1 MADDVK
7 VADTVDPKKSEE
19 EQKKQEQNSGIEP
32 TLTKVDSTNPACS
45 ISLNNVFIQ
54 LHLKALEVANPESKE
69 LELFNT
75 AVEGKDDKAKFYGAG
90 THAIFVKSKSLEVQ
104 ITREDAL
111 ETLLKYIQVFL
122 GPDIKISAD
131 QLWPLQTEDTNN
143 KEEPTKES
151 KLPNSFLS
159 YLLTEADPTKPNE
172 DPEGSD
178 QEDTDTQND
187 TTDTATE
194 DKDAGKTEKE
204 EKPDESPKEE
214 KAAGWSFKYD
224 IDIKGQPKKD
234 YSTVDTLKKLAG
246 KFLGGFALA
255 SFDFKSGTKTDG
267 ISLGELKDKLSEIFG
282 KIDPDQF
289 KSSYD
294 ANIKKK
300 FQKTQASSE
309 IWDTKT
315 ILQHL
320 KNRLKSKDKPKIK
333 EAEYAICTKVTKKDP
348 GYKLFSKSTIAEVM
362 TNSIKGIFKKFKNQV
377 KPDDV
382 ILVNNYDENEK
393 ENGRETGEVADSI
406 IRNYD
411 LYRLITEEGEESKKE
426 ASDDSSTEKVIN
438 EVQKKLQEFANK
450 ELPDSEAKVETTK
463 KIIEYLKAEGVD
475 YQKTFDGLNTY
486 ATFVLKYQYKQDKN
500 NEELKDSLIVK
511 KFYDVLFEE
520 KDDKSDDDKKKKEN
534 EDKSKLERS
543 AQNIFRKLIDSF
555 KDRVKDPKKID
566 YSAIDNIKSVSINNQ
581 KNESLIRKTSSL
593 LIDLFEKSNKDK
605 SRDHITNDQAKEL
618 IGLVKD
624 IGLKHIQDNFDQVEK
639 KWSEVKQG
647 QSEFSFKKYEPIHS
661 DVEKLLKSKEDDGE
675 KVLIDYINSAI
686 HDKSEEAK
694 KKKIVLIRLIPAL
707 KNLPEKSTTI
717 KVKFIFKDPNEQ
729 KPDKELETIETEPGE
744 IKEEDFPEAPKE
756 AGYKFKEWSPDPNS
770 LKEDGEVY
778 AEYEEETNEES
789 DETIKCIFIDVDPE
803 NPDDESKQKTIDE
816 KEFKSADE
824 IEYPELSEEHKGWK
838 FDKWEPSIEDL
849 KKDFKAGEIAGK
861 QIIKTSYVK
870 DEKEESSEG
879 QIQTIYYIV
888 PDTNEIIKDPT
899 KSKAISHDVKHTDT
913 DFYIVPMKGLGYKK
927 KENDK

>member
-7 VADTVDPKKSEE
+7 VTDTVDPKKSEE
-19 EQKKQEQNSGIEP
+19 EQKKQEQSSGIEP

-75 AVEGKDDKAKFYGAG
+75 AVEGKGDKAKFYGAG

-131 QLWPLQTEDTNN
+131 QLWPLQTDDTNN

-151 KLPNSFLS
+151 KLPKSFLS
-159 YLLTEADPTKPNE
+159 YLLTEADPTKPGE
-172 DPEGSD
+172 DPEGPD
-178 QEDTDTQND
+178 QEDIDAQNAATD
-187 TTDTATE
+187 AAAE
-194 DKDAGKTEKE
+194 DKDAGKIEKE
-204 EKPDESPKEE
+204 EKQKESPKEE

-234 YSTVDTLKKLAG
+234 YSTVDMLKELAG
-246 KFLGGFALA
+246 KFFDNITIS
-255 SFDFKSGTKTDG
+255 SFDWQSGNTKEL
-267 ISLGELKDKLSEIFG
+267 ISGKNIKDALSEIFG

-289 KSSYD
+289 KSIYD

-300 FQKTQASSE
+300 FQKTQALSE

-320 KNRLKSKDKPKIK
+320 KNRIKSKDKPKIK

-377 KPDDV
+377 KSDDV

-393 ENGRETGEVADSI
+393 ENGREVGEVADSI

-411 LYRLITEEGEESKKE
+411 LYRLITEEGEEPKKE
-426 ASDDSSTEKVIN
+426 DSDDSLTEKVIN
-438 EVQKKLQEFANK
+438 EVQKKMQEFTNK
-450 ELPDSEAKVETTK
+450 ELPDSEAKVETTE

-475 YQKTFDGLNTY
+475 DQKTFDGLNTY
-486 ATFVLKYQYKQDKN
+486 ATFVLKCQYKQDKN
-500 NEELKDSLIVK
+500 NEEIKDSLIIK
-511 KFYDVLFEE
+511 KFYDFLFEE
-520 KDDKSDDDKKKKEN
+520 KDDKSNKDNDKDKDKKESKKN
-534 EDKSKLERS
+534 KLYKLERS
-543 AQNIFRKLIDSF
+543 AQNVFRKLIDAF
-555 KDRVKDPKKID
+555 KDRAKDPKKID

-581 KNESLIRKTSSL
+581 KNESIIRKTSSL

-618 IGLVKD
+618 IELIKD

-661 DVEKLLKSKEDDGE
+661 DVEKLLKSEEDDGE

-686 HDKSEEAK
+686 HDKSDEAK
-694 KKKIVLIRLIPAL
+694 KKKIVLTRLIPAL
-707 KNLPEKSTTI
+707 KNLPEKST
-717 KVKFIFKDPNEQ
+717 
-729 KPDKELETIETEPGE
+729 
-744 IKEEDFPEAPKE
+744 
-756 AGYKFKEWSPDPNS
+756 
-770 LKEDGEVY
+770 
-778 AEYEEETNEES
+778 
-789 DETIKCIFIDVDPE
+789 E
-803 NPDDESKQKTIDE
+803 N
-816 KEFKSADE
+816 
-824 IEYPELSEEHKGWK
+824 
-838 FDKWEPSIEDL
+838 
-849 KKDFKAGEIAGK
+849 
-861 QIIKTSYVK
+861 
-870 DEKEESSEG
+870 
-879 QIQTIYYIV
+879 QIQTIFYIV
-888 PDTNEIIKDPT
+888 PDTNEIIKDPK
-899 KSKAISHDVKHTDT
+899 KSKVLSHEVKHTDI
-913 DFYIVPMKGLGYKK
+913 DFYIVPMKGLGYNKK